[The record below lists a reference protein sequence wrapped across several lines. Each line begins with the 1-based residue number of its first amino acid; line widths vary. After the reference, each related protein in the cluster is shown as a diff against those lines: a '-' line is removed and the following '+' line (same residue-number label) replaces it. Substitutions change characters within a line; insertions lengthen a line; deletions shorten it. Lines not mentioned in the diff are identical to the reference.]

1 MLKVLG
7 ERGHLV
13 NLLEA
18 AQEKEKEKARK
29 RPK

>member
-1 MLKVLG
+1 MLKALG

-13 NLLEA
+13 TLLEA
-18 AQEKEKEKARK
+18 AQEKEKARK